1 MKSFARIALPITLL
15 ASAAT
20 VACTSGTPA
29 APAAEGTAAAAEGT
43 AAAAEGTAAAAAPA
57 DPNAGRVAAVGVAG
71 TYTGTLNKGGT
82 EVPGHQVT
90 VMTDRAGAPQVGF
103 WESCNVD
110 MVAEGSGFVSAPN
123 MSCFVDLGTG
133 SNQAHN
139 IASGSATIA
148 DGNIS
153 ATITFENGTVWSFT
167 GTRCASPGGHAGR
180 PAARAHTEPGGP
192 VDLLGH
198 RPLPQ
203 HTA

>member
-1 MKSFARIALPITLL
+1 MKSFARIALPVALL

-29 APAAEGTAAAAEGT
+29 APAAEGTAAAAEGTAAAADGT

-82 EVPGHQVT
+82 EVAGHQVT
-90 VMTDRAGAPQVGF
+90 VMTDRAGNPQVGF
-103 WESCNVD
+103 WEFCNVD
-110 MVAEGSGFVSAPN
+110 MVAEGSGFAPAPN

-133 SNQAHN
+133 SNQPHN

-153 ATITFENGTVWSFT
+153 ATITFENGTVWSYT
-167 GTRCASPGGHAGR
+167 GTR
-180 PAARAHTEPGGP
+180 
-192 VDLLGH
+192 
-198 RPLPQ
+198 
-203 HTA
+203 